1 MYGPGDIET
10 IGLAIDPASGKI
22 VEVDYETAA
31 DYDPS
36 RFGVKHQ
43 EVTLKGSFD
52 PPLHFQVIS
61 WNHLFRLE
69 EDRATELG
77 NGALSVEPASNKVT
91 SAERASGEAASA
103 NTGSTEVAAAVVAL
117 PGVAMEP
124 LAEAPLSYFTP
135 ELWAKYAI
143 WKNPETILRK
153 DRAHFPWERAVVPQ
167 AF

>member
-1 MYGPGDIET
+1 
-10 IGLAIDPASGKI
+10 
-22 VEVDYETAA
+22 VEVEYETAA

-36 RFGVKHQ
+36 RFSVKHQ
-43 EVTLKGSFD
+43 EVSLEGDFD
-52 PPLHFQVIS
+52 PPLRFRVIS
-61 WNHLFRLE
+61 WNHLFALE
-69 EDRATELG
+69 ENGATEPG
-77 NGALSVEPASNKVT
+77 NGASSVEQVFGEAAFGNAT
-91 SAERASGEAASA
+91 SAEAASAEAAFGEAASA